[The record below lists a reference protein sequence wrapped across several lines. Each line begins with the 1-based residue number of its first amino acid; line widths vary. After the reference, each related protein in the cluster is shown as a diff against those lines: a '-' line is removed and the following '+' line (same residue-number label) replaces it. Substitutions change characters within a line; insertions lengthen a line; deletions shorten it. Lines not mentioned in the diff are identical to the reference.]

1 MKKFI
6 ILICKC
12 LQGKGYLVLINLIK
26 MCNNMQVNVSKWY
39 YIAKV
44 STSYKLL

>member
-1 MKKFI
+1 MTAAESIF
-6 ILICKC
+6 
-12 LQGKGYLVLINLIK
+12 GKINLIK
-26 MCNNMQVNVSKWY
+26 MCNNMQGNISKVY